1 VRRKKYSSQIAI
13 FLTAACLVPLFVIF
27 KNDISALDKKELLA
41 LPLLELKEFR
51 YKELLR
57 DGSGVEVLGSVGYH
71 FKDRDEISNFK
82 IFKKDT
88 NYTMTVLSK
97 SAVKRGDEIAMTG
110 GVSVVRS
117 DGYKLSTEKARY
129 LQSSKVVKIDSFFRF
144 EGTKFVA
151 FGDSS
156 DVDIKNKKIGV
167 NSIRAKLNY

>member
-1 VRRKKYSSQIAI
+1 VRRKKYSSQLIL
-13 FLTAACLVPLFVIF
+13 FLTASCLLPLVVIF
-27 KNDISALDKKELLA
+27 KNDISMLNKKELLS
-41 LPLLELKEFR
+41 LPLLELKDFR

-88 NYTMTVLSK
+88 NYTTTVLSK
-97 SAVKRGDEIAMTG
+97 NAVKRGDEIGMTG
-110 GVSVVRS
+110 GVNVVRS

-129 LQSSKVVKIDSFFRF
+129 MQASKVVKIDTAFKF
-144 EGTKFVA
+144 EGEKFVA

-156 DVDIKNKKIGV
+156 DVDIKNKTIGV

>member
-1 VRRKKYSSQIAI
+1 MRRKKYSSQIAI

-27 KNDISALDKKELLA
+27 KNDISALDKKELLS
-41 LPLLELKEFR
+41 LPLLELKDFR

-88 NYTMTVLSK
+88 NYTMNVLSK
-97 SAVKRGDEIAMTG
+97 NAIKRGDEITMTG
-110 GVSVVRS
+110 GVDVVRS
-117 DGYKLSTEKARY
+117 DGYRLSTQKARY
-129 LQSSKVVKIDSFFRF
+129 LQASKVVKIDSSFRF

-156 DVDIKNKKIGV
+156 EVDIKNKKIGV